1 MKKVYIFDLDGT
13 LVDAYYAIYRS
24 LNFTLTKLGYKEV
37 SYFRVKK
44 AVGRGDELF
53 IKSFFPL
60 EVFKKALSLY
70 RKHHKKTLLNYV
82 KLKPY
87 AKNVLYLLKRKKK
100 LIAIASN
107 RPTFF
112 SKIILRKLFLNK
124 YIHYLLCADRL
135 SKLKP
140 HPEILFKIMEK
151 LKVSKE
157 EVVFVGDMD
166 IDMETAKRA
175 GVDSIFLKGG
185 SSSLKEVKNK
195 FNGVKI
201 ANSLKDVLEAYE

>member
-13 LVDAYYAIYRS
+13 LVDAY
-24 LNFTLTKLGYKEV
+24 
-37 SYFRVKK
+37 
-44 AVGRGDELF
+44 
-53 IKSFFPL
+53 
-60 EVFKKALSLY
+60 
-70 RKHHKKTLLNYV
+70 
-82 KLKPY
+82 
-87 AKNVLYLLKRKKK
+87 
-100 LIAIASN
+100 
-107 RPTFF
+107 
-112 SKIILRKLFLNK
+112 
-124 YIHYLLCADRL
+124 LLCADRVNN
-135 SKLKP
+135 LKP